1 MGSLSQYFF
10 NTFLRQFKP
19 VYCNFFMSILETQMN
34 NIKYKVLIVEDSKT
48 LLQVETDAVAANK
61 ELEVVQATS
70 YAQTKQILEESADEL
85 LCALLDL
92 SLPDAP
98 DGEVVELVAS
108 YNVPSIAY
116 TGTFDENIRDAI
128 LEKGAM
134 DYVLKNSSASLEY
147 ISSLITYIYHNQ
159 NAKALVVDDSRTMRE
174 MLNMLLSSHRFSV
187 LLASDGLEALE
198 IVRANSDIKL
208 IITDENMPNM
218 RGSEFIKEIRKTRGQ
233 NELCIIGLSA
243 HGNSFMSVDF
253 LKNGAND
260 FITKPFREEEFVCRV
275 LQSMTMLRHVSLEK
289 DRNRLQEQ
297 NHQKDVEL
305 LNMARHSALGKL
317 TSNIAHHW
325 RQPLGALSANIQDIY
340 DSALDDNVVEEFQNE
355 SLLALKKMSRII
367 DDFSDTF
374 IDDKNKVDFAINGSI
389 RAVIELLSE
398 ELAENKIEI
407 LTDIE
412 DAIING
418 YEKEFRLIVYYILS
432 NSINILK
439 DRRVESPLIKISV
452 TKRESECHIVVSDN
466 GGGVPNDVIE
476 SIFDPFFSTTPYQD
490 RMGMGLFYAKVFI
503 EKSFGGTITVDNSRQ
518 GAVFT
523 ICYRYSEK

>member
-1 MGSLSQYFF
+1 MD
-10 NTFLRQFKP
+10 
-19 VYCNFFMSILETQMN
+19 

-61 ELEVVQATS
+61 ELEVVQAS
-70 YAQTKQILEESADEL
+70 SHAQAKQILEESADEL

-98 DGEVVELVAS
+98 NGEVVELVAS

-116 TGTFDENIRDAI
+116 TGTFDENIRDSI

-147 ISSLITYIYHNQ
+147 ISSLISYIYYNQ
-159 NAKALVVDDSRTMRE
+159 NTKALVVDDSRTMRE
-174 MLNMLLSSHRFSV
+174 MLKMLLTSHRFTV
-187 LLASDGLEALE
+187 LQASDGLEALE

-218 RGSEFIKEIRKTRGQ
+218 RGSEFVKEIRKTRGQ

-275 LQSMTMLRHVSLEK
+275 LQSMTMLRHVAVEK
-289 DRNRLQEQ
+289 DRNRLQAQ

-325 RQPLGALSANIQDIY
+325 RQPLSSLSANIQDICSRYY
-340 DSALDDNVVEEFQNE
+340 DSALDDNIMEEFQNE
-355 SLLALKKMSRII
+355 SLGALKKMSRII
-367 DDFSDTF
+367 DDFSGSFTF
-374 IDDKNKVDFAINGSI
+374 DKNKVDFAIKGSI
-389 RAVIELLSE
+389 QAVVDLLSE
-398 ELAENKIEI
+398 ELLTANIEI
-407 LTDIE
+407 LTDVE

-418 YEKEFRLIVYYILS
+418 YEKEFRLIIYYILS

-439 DRRVESPLIKISV
+439 DKQTTNPFIKISAIKKE
-452 TKRESECHIVVSDN
+452 TECHIVVADN
-466 GGGVPNDVIE
+466 GGGVPHDVIE
-476 SIFDPFFSTTPYQD
+476 SIFDPFFSTTPYHD

-503 EKSFGGTITVDNSRQ
+503 EKSFGGTIRVDNSGQ

-523 ICYRYSEK
+523 ICYKYSEK